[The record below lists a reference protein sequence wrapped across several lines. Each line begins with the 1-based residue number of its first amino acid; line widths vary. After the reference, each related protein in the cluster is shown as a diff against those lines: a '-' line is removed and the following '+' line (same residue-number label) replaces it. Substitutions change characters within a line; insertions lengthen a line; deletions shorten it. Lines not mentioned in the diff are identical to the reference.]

1 MRRSDK
7 ALPSDVVV
15 SLLQEGEYG
24 VLSTVD
30 GDGQPYGVPLNYT
43 FDNGRLYFHCALAGH
58 KLDNLLANDK
68 VSFCVVGRT
77 KVLPAEFTT
86 EYESVIATGTASVV
100 QGDEKYQALVSL
112 VEKYSSEF
120 VDSGREYIKK
130 LDSQTKVVKIE
141 IDSMT
146 GKVSPAG

>member
-43 FDNGRLYFHCALAGH
+43 FDSGRLFFHCALAGH
-58 KLDNLLANDK
+58 KLDNILANDK

-77 KVLPAEFTT
+77 KVLPAEFTI

-112 VEKYSSEF
+112 IEKYSPEF